1 MDIIRPVV
9 LWQDLLNLWYN
20 KQVRVFIH
28 GVLKN
33 KGDVFMENK
42 TIITGHKSPDTDSIC
57 CALTYTYI
65 KNQLGQEA
73 IAGRAGEVSKETQFV
88 LDTFKMEAPKYF
100 EKVDAGQKLILVD
113 HNEKSQAIDGL
124 DDANLLE
131 VIDHHRLGGLTT
143 AAPLYMRVE
152 PVGCCSTIIYK
163 LAKENGVALPPAY
176 AGLLFSAI
184 SSDTLYFK
192 SPTTTETD
200 KEAAGEL
207 AKIAG
212 IKDPKGYALDMLQHG
227 SAINSS
233 TPKEIVHGDMKEF
246 DFPQGKVTVAQ
257 VNVMDGE
264 KAKAK
269 WADLKKALQ
278 DMVDGGEADTSLLM
292 VTDIM
297 SEVTELLWAGK
308 NQDVLTKAFGAPAE
322 DGHYHLPGVL
332 SRKKQIVPPLT
343 NAFKG

>member
-1 MDIIRPVV
+1 MP
-9 LWQDLLNLWYN
+9 
-20 KQVRVFIH
+20 
-28 GVLKN
+28 
-33 KGDVFMENK
+33 FMENM
-42 TIITGHKSPDTDSIC
+42 TIITGHKNPDTDSIC

-65 KNQLGQEA
+65 KNQLGEKA
-73 IAGRAGEVSKETQFV
+73 VACRAGKVSQETQFV
-88 LDTFKMEAPKYF
+88 LDAFKMEAPKLV
-100 EKVDAGQKLILVD
+100 EKVEAGQPVILVD
-113 HNEKSQAIDGL
+113 HNEAAQAVDGL
-124 DDANLLE
+124 EDASIKE
-131 VIDHHRLGGLTT
+131 IIDHHRLGGLST
-143 AAPLYMRVE
+143 AAPLYMRIE
-152 PVGCCSTIIYK
+152 PLGCCSTIIAK
-163 LAKENGVALPPAY
+163 LARENGVKLPPAY

-200 KEAAGEL
+200 KQIGMEL

-212 IKDPKGYALDMLQHG
+212 ISDPKAYALDMLQHG

-233 TPKEIVHGDMKEF
+233 TPDEICHGDMKEF

-269 WADLKKALQ
+269 WPELKKSLQ
-278 DMVDGGEADTSLLM
+278 AMVDKGEADTTLLM

-297 SEVTELLWAGK
+297 TEVTELLWAGK
-308 NQDVLTKAFGAPAE
+308 NADVLEKAFGKPEE
-322 DGHYHLPGVL
+322 DGHFHMPGVL

>member
-1 MDIIRPVV
+1 MMPISR
-9 LWQDLLNLWYN
+9 
-20 KQVRVFIH
+20 
-28 GVLKN
+28 
-33 KGDVFMENK
+33 
-42 TIITGHKSPDTDSIC
+42 KSSTS
-57 CALTYTYI
+57 
-65 KNQLGQEA
+65 
-73 IAGRAGEVSKETQFV
+73 S
-88 LDTFKMEAPKYF
+88 
-100 EKVDAGQKLILVD
+100 
-113 HNEKSQAIDGL
+113 
-124 DDANLLE
+124 
-131 VIDHHRLGGLTT
+131 TT
-143 AAPLYMRVE
+143 
-152 PVGCCSTIIYK
+152 IYK
-163 LAKENGVALPPAY
+163 LAKENGVSLPPAY

-192 SPTTTETD
+192 SPTTTD
-200 KEAAGEL
+200 ADRKAAGEL
-207 AKIAG
+207 AEIAG

-278 DMVDGGEADTSLLM
+278 DMVDGGESDTSLLM

-297 SEVTELLWAGK
+297 TEVTDLLWAGK
-308 NQDVLTKAFGAPAE
+308 NQDVLAKAFGTPEA
-322 DGHYHLPGVL
+322 DGHFHLPGVL